1 MDHDLRSDRVSGSG
15 SDIFTGILQVTG
27 GVLVLIPR
35 TFAIGIPLLM
45 SSMAG
50 AMAAWIFVLGVPLAA
65 IIPGSIFAGLLFV
78 GAEDVFDLMSRRHSL
93 LRVSLRGCFG
103 SRILGNRQ
111 VRLTEVDWEVQILG
125 QVIV

>member
-93 LRVSLRGCFG
+93 LRVSLRGLLWKSH
-103 SRILGNRQ
+103 SRKPTG
-111 VRLTEVDWEVQILG
+111 
-125 QVIV
+125 